1 MVYDLLGREVMT
13 LVNEAR
19 EPGEYRMQFDAA
31 NLASG
36 MYIYRLTVGTFVE
49 SRKMMVLK

>member
-13 LVNEAR
+13 LVNAPQ
-19 EPGEYRMQFDAA
+19 EPGVYRAQFDAA

-36 MYIYRLTVGTFVE
+36 VYIYRLTVGAFVE